1 MLEKSGLKAKNKMP
15 EFFLELFSEEMP
27 ANLQSSARDNLLINF
42 KIFFEK
48 ENIEYKNDPKV
59 ISTPNRLVIYF
70 KNVNKEIIQK
80 SEEIRGPSVNAPE
93 KAISGFIKSNNIEK
107 KNIYKKI
114 TAKGEFFF
122 YKKPSK
128 KIRTVELLNEQIPII
143 LNKLSWKKSMK
154 WGEYDLYW
162 GRPLKSILGVFD
174 GQSLK
179 FKFHHLVS
187 SNATFVDKEF
197 EEKMKNFNN
206 FSSYLSYFKKLNV
219 IIDNDLRKNYIEK
232 QLFKLAKSRNLK
244 ININKKLLDEV
255 SNIVEKPKI
264 ILCNFNK
271 KYLDI
276 PKEIIIITM
285 QQHQKYFPTYDNKDN
300 LTNNFFIVTN
310 SEDVKG
316 LIKIGNE
323 RVVEA
328 RLSDAEFFWKKNKS
342 QSLVKQVSQLKN
354 VNYFKGL
361 GNYYDKVQRI
371 KKLSGLISDELLI
384 SKEKVE
390 IACSIC
396 KADLLS
402 DLVGEFPEL
411 QGVLGGYFAQ
421 AQGFEKEVCLAI
433 REHYLPHGTDSRI
446 PKKPYSITLSFSDK
460 LDSLVG
466 FFAINLKPTSSKDP
480 YALRRLAIGLIKMI
494 LENKIKLKLGDL
506 INYSCQLYINQSVNF
521 DMKNIQKDIR
531 DFFHDRFKNYMKDNG
546 VRLDI
551 IEAAT
556 SSYNL
561 DNILK
566 IYRKAIILNKII
578 SKEIGVDLMFSY
590 KRAFNILNSE
600 SKNKNFE
607 ISENP
612 DPGLFKNDFEK
623 NLYKKIHNLRKE
635 FTNVSKEDSHEDLL
649 LSLASTKKEVIDF
662 FDNVIVNDN
671 DETIKKNRLELLKM
685 LCKTFDNYFNFSK
698 IENIA

>member
-1 MLEKSGLKAKNKMP
+1 MS

-70 KNVNKEIIQK
+70 KNVNKVIIQK

-154 WGEYDLYW
+154 WGEHDLYW

-232 QLFKLAKSRNLK
+232 HLLKLAKSRNLK

-361 GNYYDKVQRI
+361 GSYYDKVQRI

-460 LDSLVG
+460 IDSLVG

-521 DMKNIQKDIR
+521 DMKNVQKDIR

-546 VRLDI
+546 VRSDI

-566 IYRKAIILNKII
+566 IYRKAIILNKVI

-623 NLYKKIHNLRKE
+623 NLYKKIHNMRKE
-635 FTNVSKEDSHEDLL
+635 FTNVSKENSYEDLL
-649 LSLASTKKEVIDF
+649 SNLASTKKEVIDF

>member
-1 MLEKSGLKAKNKMP
+1 MKAKNKMS

-27 ANLQSSARDNLLINF
+27 ANLQSLARDNLLINF

-48 ENIEYKNDPKV
+48 ESIEYKNDSKV

-80 SEEIRGPSVNAPE
+80 PEEIRGPSINAPE

-107 KNIYKKI
+107 KNIYKKK
-114 TAKGEFFF
+114 TEKGEFFF
-122 YKKPSK
+122 YKKTSK
-128 KIRTVELLNEQIPII
+128 KIKTIELLNEQIPII

-154 WGEYDLYW
+154 WGEHDLYW
-162 GRPLKSILGVFD
+162 GRPLKSIFGVFD

-179 FKFHHLVS
+179 FKFHHLIS
-187 SNATFVDKEF
+187 SNGTFIDNEF
-197 EEKMKNFNN
+197 EEKIKNFKN

-219 IIDNDLRKNYIEK
+219 IIDNDVRKNYIEK
-232 QLFKLAKSRNLK
+232 KLLKLAKSRNLR
-244 ININKKLLDEV
+244 ININTKLLNEV
-255 SNIVEKPKI
+255 SNIVDKPKI

-285 QQHQKYFPTYDNKDN
+285 QQHQKYFPTYDNKEN
-300 LTNNFFIVTN
+300 LTNNFFIVAN
-310 SEDVKG
+310 SEDIKG

-342 QSLVKQVSQLKN
+342 QSLVKQVSKLKN
-354 VNYFKGL
+354 VNYFKSL
-361 GNYYDKVQRI
+361 GSYYEKVQRI
-371 KKLSGLISDELLI
+371 KKLAGLISDELLI
-384 SKEKVE
+384 SKEKIE

-411 QGVLGGYFAQ
+411 QGVLGGYFAE
-421 AQGFEKEVCLAI
+421 AQGFEKEVCLAVK
-433 REHYLPHGTDSRI
+433 EHYLPYGTDSKI
-446 PKKPYSITLSFSDK
+446 PKKPYSIALSFSDK
-460 LDSLVG
+460 LDTLVG

-480 YALRRLAIGLIKMI
+480 YALRRLAIGLIKII
-494 LENKIKLKLGDL
+494 LENKIKLKLRDL

-521 DMKNIQKDIR
+521 DIKNIQKDITE
-531 DFFHDRFKNYMKDNG
+531 FFDDRFKNYMKDNG
-546 VRLDI
+546 IRQDI
-551 IEAAT
+551 IEGAT
-556 SSYNL
+556 SSYSL

-566 IYRKAIILNKII
+566 IHRKAIVLNKVI
-578 SKEIGVDLMFSY
+578 SKEVGVNLIFSY
-590 KRAFNILNSE
+590 KRAFNILNNE
-600 SKNKNFE
+600 SNNKDFE
-607 ISENP
+607 ISGNP

-623 NLYKKIHNLRKE
+623 NLYKKIHDIKKE
-635 FTNVSKEDSHEDLL
+635 FTNVSKEDDHEGL
-649 LSLASTKKEVIDF
+649 LSNLATTKKEVIDF

-671 DETIKKNRLELLKM
+671 DETIRKNRLELLKM

-698 IENIA
+698 IENIS